1 MVETTRLVG
10 AVLLATCAAALWFG
24 FIRRTPEQTAL
35 GTIATKGYVSGSTYT
50 QIPIGANRGFNTP
63 TTIAIA
69 EANAFELRLDGFPE
83 PVRAQFN
90 TVKSR
95 QFEVGQRVHVTYV
108 RRGIPPLWS
117 RLTVTEMMPADTTS

>member
-1 MVETTRLVG
+1 MDTSKLVT
-10 AVLLATCAAALWFG
+10 AAALVVVAAALWFG

-63 TTIAIA
+63 TNIAIA
-69 EANAFELRLDGFPE
+69 EANAFELRLDGMAD

-95 QFEVGQRVHVTYV
+95 QFEVGQRVRVQYV